1 VERLCSGARKLC
13 AEAAGGIIRVDLKNR
28 RRNLGPGLPAIPAA
42 RLHPVRFRALRSNQL
57 GGNFMAKIFLG
68 ALLGFLLAV
77 PLAAQTGQQAPPK
90 DFSAWLRNSYGVNRK
105 FIARTAEKMPEE
117 FYGLRPGAQP
127 EVRTFGQ
134 LIGHLA
140 NFNFRWCSDA
150 KGEKNPMEKTDF
162 EKVTAKP
169 DLIKALNS
177 ALTYCDG
184 AYAML
189 TDANSMDLV
198 QGTRDDGTKVPVLR
212 ISRLISNLA
221 HNNEHY
227 GNLVTYMRIK
237 SIVPPS
243 SEPR

>member
-1 VERLCSGARKLC
+1 MGK
-13 AEAAGGIIRVDLKNR
+13 II
-28 RRNLGPGLPAIPAA
+28 
-42 RLHPVRFRALRSNQL
+42 FS
-57 GGNFMAKIFLG
+57 
-68 ALLGFLLAV
+68 ALLGCLLAF
-77 PLAAQTGQQAPPK
+77 PLAAQTSQQAPPK
-90 DFSAWLRNSYGVNRK
+90 DLSAWLRNSYSMNRK
-105 FIARTAEKMPEE
+105 FLARAAEKMPEN
-117 FYGLRPGAQP
+117 FYGMRPGAQP

-150 KGEKNPMEKTDF
+150 KGEKNPMEEIDF
-162 EKVTAKP
+162 EKLTSKA
-169 DLIKALNS
+169 DLVKALNS
-177 ALTYCDG
+177 ALTYCDSV
-184 AYAML
+184 YATL
-189 TDANSMDLV
+189 TDANSKDMV

-212 ISRLISNLA
+212 VSRLISNFA

>member
-1 VERLCSGARKLC
+1 MV
-13 AEAAGGIIRVDLKNR
+13 KN
-28 RRNLGPGLPAIPAA
+28 I
-42 RLHPVRFRALRSNQL
+42 FR
-57 GGNFMAKIFLG
+57 

-77 PLAAQTGQQAPPK
+77 PLAAQTNQQAPPK
-90 DFSAWLRNSYGVNRK
+90 DLSAWLRNSYASNRK
-105 FIARTAEKMPEE
+105 FIARTADKMPEAL
-117 FYGLRPGAQP
+117 YGMRPGAQP

-140 NFNFRWCSDA
+140 NFNYRWCSDA
-150 KGEKNPMEKTDF
+150 KGEKNPMEESDF
-162 EKVTAKP
+162 EKLTAKG
-169 DLIKALNS
+169 DLVNALYG
-177 ALTYCDG
+177 ALTYCAG

-189 TDANSMDLV
+189 TDANSMDMV
-198 QGTRDDGTKVPVLR
+198 QGTRDDGAKVPVLR
-212 ISRLISNLA
+212 ISRLIVNFA

>member
-1 VERLCSGARKLC
+1 MGK
-13 AEAAGGIIRVDLKNR
+13 II
-28 RRNLGPGLPAIPAA
+28 
-42 RLHPVRFRALRSNQL
+42 FS
-57 GGNFMAKIFLG
+57 
-68 ALLGFLLAV
+68 ALLGFSLAI

-90 DFSAWLRNSYGVNRK
+90 DLSAWLRNSYAMNRK

-117 FYGLRPGAQP
+117 FYGIRPGAQP

-134 LIGHLA
+134 LIGHLS
-140 NFNFRWCSDA
+140 NFNYRWCSDA
-150 KGEKNPMEKTDF
+150 KGEKNPMEETDF
-162 EKVTAKP
+162 EKLTDKASLV
-169 DLIKALNS
+169 KALNI

-189 TDANSMDLV
+189 TDENSKDIV
-198 QGTRDDGTKVPVLR
+198 QGTRDDGTKAPVMR

>member
-1 VERLCSGARKLC
+1 MGKT
-13 AEAAGGIIRVDLKNR
+13 IFT
-28 RRNLGPGLPAIPAA
+28 AI
-42 RLHPVRFRALRSNQL
+42 
-57 GGNFMAKIFLG
+57 
-68 ALLGFLLAV
+68 LGFFLAF
-77 PLAAQTGQQAPPK
+77 PLAGQTSQQAPPK
-90 DFSAWLRNSYGVNRK
+90 DLSAWLRNSYSMNRK
-105 FIARTAEKMPEE
+105 FIARAAEKMPED
-117 FYGLRPGAQP
+117 FYNLRPGAQP

-134 LIGHLA
+134 LVGHLA
-140 NFNFRWCSDA
+140 DFNYRWCSDA
-150 KGEKNPMEKTDF
+150 KGEKNPMEETEL
-162 EKVTAKP
+162 EKLASKA
-169 DLIKALNS
+169 DLVKALNS

>member
-1 VERLCSGARKLC
+1 MSK
-13 AEAAGGIIRVDLKNR
+13 IIFN
-28 RRNLGPGLPAIPAA
+28 
-42 RLHPVRFRALRSNQL
+42 
-57 GGNFMAKIFLG
+57 
-68 ALLGFLLAV
+68 ALLVFILAA

-90 DFSAWLRNSYGVNRK
+90 DLSASLRNSYANNHK
-105 FIARTAEKMPEE
+105 ILSRTAEKMPEE
-117 FYGLRPGAQP
+117 FYGLRPGPQP

-134 LIGHLA
+134 IIGHLA

-150 KGEKNPMEKTDF
+150 KGEKNPMEETDF
-162 EKVTAKP
+162 EKLT
-169 DLIKALNS
+169 DKASLVKGLNI

-198 QGTRDDGTKVPVLR
+198 QGTRDDGTKAPVLR

-243 SEPR
+243 SETR

>member
-1 VERLCSGARKLC
+1 MGK
-13 AEAAGGIIRVDLKNR
+13 II
-28 RRNLGPGLPAIPAA
+28 
-42 RLHPVRFRALRSNQL
+42 FRALL
-57 GGNFMAKIFLG
+57 GS
-68 ALLGFLLAV
+68 LLAF
-77 PLAAQTGQQAPPK
+77 PLAAQTSPQAPPK
-90 DFSAWLRNSYGVNRK
+90 DLSAWLRNSYTMNRK

-117 FYGLRPGAQP
+117 FYGMRPGAQP

-140 NFNFRWCSDA
+140 NFNYRWCSDA
-150 KGEKNPMEKTDF
+150 KGEKNPVEETDF
-162 EKVTAKP
+162 EKLAAKA
-169 DLIKALNS
+169 DLVKALNS
-177 ALTYCDG
+177 ALTYCDS

-189 TDANSMDLV
+189 TDTNSKDLV
-198 QGTRDDGTKVPVLR
+198 QGTRDDGTKVPVMR

>member
-1 VERLCSGARKLC
+1 MSIALTIQFRDPKRGGPSIFFARMAQRGAPRSFHL
-13 AEAAGGIIRVDLKNR
+13 EGIIM
-28 RRNLGPGLPAIPAA
+28 
-42 RLHPVRFRALRSNQL
+42 S
-57 GGNFMAKIFLG
+57 KIIFN
-68 ALLGFLLAV
+68 ALLVFLLAA

-90 DFSAWLRNSYGVNRK
+90 DLSAWLRNSYANNHK
-105 FIARTAEKMPEE
+105 ILSRTAEKMPEE
-117 FYGLRPGAQP
+117 FYGLRPGPQA

-134 LIGHLA
+134 IIGHLA

-150 KGEKNPMEKTDF
+150 KGEKNPMVETDF
-162 EKVTAKP
+162 EKLT
-169 DLIKALNS
+169 DKASLVKGLNI

-198 QGTRDDGTKVPVLR
+198 QGTRDDGTKAPVLR

-243 SEPR
+243 SETR

>member
-1 VERLCSGARKLC
+1 MG
-13 AEAAGGIIRVDLKNR
+13 
-28 RRNLGPGLPAIPAA
+28 
-42 RLHPVRFRALRSNQL
+42 
-57 GGNFMAKIFLG
+57 KIFFS
-68 ALLGFLLAV
+68 ALLGFLLAI
-77 PLAAQTGQQAPPK
+77 PLEAQTGPQAPPK
-90 DFSAWLRNSYGVNRK
+90 DLSAWLRNSYAMNRK
-105 FIARTAEKMPEE
+105 FIARTADKMPEE
-117 FYGLRPGAQP
+117 FYGMRPGAQP

-150 KGEKNPMEKTDF
+150 KGEKNPMEETDF

-169 DLIKALNS
+169 DLVKALNS

-189 TDANSMDLV
+189 NGANSMDLV
-198 QGTRDDGTKVPVLR
+198 QGTRDDGTKAPVLR

>member
-1 VERLCSGARKLC
+1 MVKLICSA
-13 AEAAGGIIRVDLKNR
+13 I
-28 RRNLGPGLPAIPAA
+28 LG
-42 RLHPVRFRALRSNQL
+42 S
-57 GGNFMAKIFLG
+57 
-68 ALLGFLLAV
+68 LLAF
-77 PLAAQTGQQAPPK
+77 PLAAQTSQQALPK
-90 DFSAWLRNSYGVNRK
+90 DLSAWLRNSYTTNRK

-140 NFNFRWCSDA
+140 NFNYRWCSDA
-150 KGEKNPMEKTDF
+150 KGEKNPMEETDF
-162 EKVTAKP
+162 EKLSAKAN
-169 DLIKALNS
+169 LVKALNS
-177 ALTYCDG
+177 ALSYCDG

-189 TDANSMDLV
+189 TDANSMDMV
-198 QGTRDDGTKVPVLR
+198 QSTRDDGTKVPVLR
-212 ISRLISNLA
+212 ISRFISNLA

>member
-1 VERLCSGARKLC
+1 MV
-13 AEAAGGIIRVDLKNR
+13 
-28 RRNLGPGLPAIPAA
+28 
-42 RLHPVRFRALRSNQL
+42 
-57 GGNFMAKIFLG
+57 KIFLS
-68 ALLGFLLAV
+68 ALLGFLLAF
-77 PLAAQTGQQAPPK
+77 PLASQTGQQAPPK
-90 DFSAWLRNSYGVNRK
+90 NLSAWLRNSYAMNRQ
-105 FIARTAEKMPEE
+105 FLARTAEKMPEE
-117 FYGLRPGAQP
+117 SYGMRPGPQP

-150 KGEKNPMEKTDF
+150 KGEKNPMEDTDF
-162 EKVTAKP
+162 EKLNDKASLV
-169 DLIKALNS
+169 KALNI

-184 AYAML
+184 AYAAL

-198 QGTRDDGTKVPVLR
+198 QGTRDDGSKVPVLR
-212 ISRLISNLA
+212 VSRLISNLEN
-221 HNNEHY
+221 NNEHY